1 MAEAGV
7 QERILAAKD
16 LESHIAGAAD
26 ELRSLGDIAAGV
38 FHADDIGNIVRQ
50 LIHELCAQGVAD
62 TTGIIIQQNRR
73 FGNTFRNGLEMV
85 VQLGIGRLRNMG

>member
-1 MAEAGV
+1 MKLAAVAYTAHRAVAEAGV

-38 FHADDIGNIVRQ
+38 FHADDIGNIGAPAHPRAVRSGCSRHDRDYYTAEQ
-50 LIHELCAQGVAD
+50 A
-62 TTGIIIQQNRR
+62 
-73 FGNTFRNGLEMV
+73 FREHFP
-85 VQLGIGRLRNMG
+85 QWS